1 MDLFK
6 NQYAIMLECDNV
18 RPSVVDNS
26 TKKILRIMPGRKNIA
41 ENEMYIEH
49 FDPIYMQLSANRL
62 SDIKVT
68 LVDYERRKLVL
79 PKGDAVILL
88 HIRFK

>member
-1 MDLFK
+1 
-6 NQYAIMLECDNV
+6 MLSCWSATASD
-18 RPSVVDNS
+18 PSVVDNS
-26 TKKILRIMPGRKNIA
+26 TKKILRIIPGRKNIA
-41 ENEMYIEH
+41 ENEMYIER

-62 SDIKVT
+62 NEIKLT

-79 PKGDAVILL
+79 PKGDALCLL